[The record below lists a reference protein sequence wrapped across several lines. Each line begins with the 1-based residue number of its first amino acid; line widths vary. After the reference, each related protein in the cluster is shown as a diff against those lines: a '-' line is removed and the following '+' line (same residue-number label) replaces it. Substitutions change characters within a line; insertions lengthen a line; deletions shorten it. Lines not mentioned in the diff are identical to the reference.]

1 MIFHII
7 YFDLVI
13 LYILSAFQFYKGKV
27 CILYDN
33 IVISSKMV
41 GLNKLAT
48 IFPVTDLVIF

>member
-1 MIFHII
+1 M

-13 LYILSAFQFYKGKV
+13 LYILLAFQFYKEKV

-33 IVISSKMV
+33 IVISNKLV
-41 GLNKLAT
+41 DLNKPAT